1 MILERIIHDNR
12 KGISHRGSIAIIE
25 YERLNTQLDKISS
38 SKLSFEQADRE
49 FLKLIQ
55 DVENAVV
62 YCENEADRQMFKL
75 LMDRVYRYREEY
87 MLSTTK
93 AQLL

>member
-1 MILERIIHDNR
+1 M
-12 KGISHRGSIAIIE
+12 
-25 YERLNTQLDKISS
+25 
-38 SKLSFEQADRE
+38 
-49 FLKLIQ
+49 Q
-55 DVENAVV
+55 DVENAIV

-93 AQLL
+93 VQLL